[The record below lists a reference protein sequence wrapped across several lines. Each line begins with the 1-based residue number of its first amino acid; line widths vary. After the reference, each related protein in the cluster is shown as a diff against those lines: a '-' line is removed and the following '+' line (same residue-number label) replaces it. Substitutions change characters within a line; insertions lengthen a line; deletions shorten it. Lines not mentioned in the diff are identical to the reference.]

1 MIGSLRRGY
10 DPSDSAGDHDRRGQ
24 HYGARSA
31 VTNDVALSSMV
42 AGMPANFLRWR
53 QGYVEEED
61 HGNKE

>member
-1 MIGSLRRGY
+1 MALLILPGITI
-10 DPSDSAGDHDRRGQ
+10 DEDSIT
-24 HYGARSA
+24 GARSA